1 MFKGK
6 STFRMQLQDYIKTKM
21 LDFIHKRSKMIN
33 FRTFKIVLLATI
45 NSIIVTAVLLLNLY
59 AVLLKIYDQRRK
71 DVIVFLVRLCCIFHQ
86 WRKMNTTCLLSTN
99 LWRILIIFVTCIMIF
114 HFHLWCKS
122 KTSKDLYRCF
132 CFFKVKFFLKK
143 IPKDAMCTLHLF
155 ARCTMQ
161 AITMVRYMKRNHFK
175 ML

>member
-45 NSIIVTAVLLLNLY
+45 NSIILTAVLLLNLY

-71 DVIVFLVRLCCIFHQ
+71 DVVVFLVRLCCIFHQ

-99 LWRILIIFVTCIMIF
+99 LWRILITFVTCIMIF

-143 IPKDAMCTLHLF
+143 IPKDAICTLHQF

-161 AITMVRYMKRNHFK
+161 AITMGRYMKRNHFK